1 MNKPDL
7 DFDPAGERH
16 GGDIIAAG
24 RTYRRGRFLDLSIN
38 LNPWGPPA
46 RLWWELL
53 KAVPKIGQ
61 YPQPYT
67 ADGAARIAA
76 FFGVPE
82 SRVALGNGAAE
93 LIAVLPQALPVR
105 RAVVLEPTFS
115 EYRRA
120 FGAAEKSLRQLLL
133 GPEYQLDLSVLE
145 REIVP
150 GDLLFL
156 CQPNNP
162 TGRVLPEAT
171 LAAALELTER
181 SGAWL
186 AVDESFL
193 WFCGPILELTLAAR
207 LEQHPRLI
215 IFNSLTKIGS
225 VPGLRLGFMM
235 AAPEVIRVVQRALN
249 QWNVNRMAQQILP
262 AVLDRA
268 FLDRSWKLLITEN
281 RWLQEKLA
289 GIPGIAVY
297 PWEANFYLIRVE
309 MPGITAADIVAKL
322 GGRGI
327 LIRDCRN
334 FAGLERDYFRVAVGR
349 RAQNLTFVEN
359 LVASLDL

>member
-1 MNKPDL
+1 MNKPAIDL
-7 DFDPAGERH
+7 HPIDDRH

-53 KAVPKIGQ
+53 KAVPRIGQ

-82 SRVALGNGAAE
+82 SRIALGNGAAE
-93 LIAVLPQALPVR
+93 LIAVLPRVLPVR
-105 RAVVLEPTFS
+105 RAIVWEPTFS

-120 FGAAEKSLRQLLL
+120 FGAAGKPVRQLLL
-133 GPEYQLDLSVLE
+133 GPEYQVNLSVLE
-145 REIVP
+145 TEIGP
-150 GDLLFL
+150 GDLLFI

-162 TGRVLPEAT
+162 TGRMLPEAV
-171 LAAALELTER
+171 LRSVLELAER

-193 WFCGPILELTLAAR
+193 WFCGSILELTSAGR
-207 LEQHPRLI
+207 LERNPRLI
-215 IFNSLTKIGS
+215 IINSLTKIGS

-235 AAPEVIRVVQRALN
+235 AAPEVTRAVQSGLN

-262 AVLDRA
+262 AVLDRS
-268 FLDRSWKLLITEN
+268 FLDRSWKLLAKEN

-289 GIPGIAVY
+289 GISGIAVE
-297 PWEANFYLIRVE
+297 PWEANFYLVKLE
-309 MPGITAADIVAKL
+309 MAGISAADIVKKL
-322 GGRGI
+322 GQWGI
-327 LIRDCRN
+327 LVRDCRN
-334 FAGLERDYFRVAVGR
+334 FAGLGRDYFRVAVGR
-349 RAQNLTFVEN
+349 RAQNRTFLEN
-359 LVASLDL
+359 LADCLE